1 MKYLKNYLIA
11 CMFLSVMAPQVFA
24 GKFIIKSEPAGA
36 LVMVQASQGGA
47 QTKVGVTPLEI
58 DHSQIESITNGVA
71 FKIELIKQG
80 FESYKLLVASS
91 AKEDFTWQVV
101 LEPAIEDKANPDID
115 LLVSELF
122 ETQRLVRAK
131 DLKGAMMRLNALEI
145 KFPNVSSVFE
155 MKGSVNY
162 LNKDFNVALAEYRK
176 AFTLNPQNKIAQQ
189 MKAYLESKIQNSD
202 KDKL

>member
-1 MKYLKNYLIA
+1 MTTKVL
-11 CMFLSVMAPQVFA
+11 A
-24 GKFIIKSEPAGA
+24 GKFIIKSEPSGA

-58 DHSQIESITNGVA
+58 DHSQIEAITNGVA
-71 FKIELIKQG
+71 FKIELVKQG
-80 FESYKLLVASS
+80 FEAYKLLVASS

-115 LLVSELF
+115 FLVSELF
-122 ETQRLVRAK
+122 EAQRLVRAK
-131 DLKGAMMRLNALEI
+131 DLKGAMMRLNALEQ
-145 KFPNVSSVFE
+145 KFPNVSSVYE

-162 LNKDFNVALAEYRK
+162 LNKDFNVALSEYRK